1 MKIVLVGPFPPFRGG
16 ISDLN
21 AALADHLSK
30 RHEIHAINFT
40 TQYPKVLFPGKT
52 QFKKGDSAQEVDS
65 IRCLSSINPFSWRKT
80 AYKIIDIE
88 PDLVLFRFWLPFF
101 APAFSGVAKKIRKY
115 SDATI
120 MAICDN
126 IIPHEKRL
134 LDTRLTKRFFGF
146 IDSFIVLSK
155 KVENELLSF
164 VPEAKYKYSPHP
176 IYSIFNNTL
185 SKEQA
190 KAELKL
196 ATKKVLLFFGLI
208 REYKG
213 LDILINAM
221 EKIKT
226 ELEDYT
232 LLIVGEC
239 YENENKYTDLIKKAG
254 ITDNVKCHYSFI
266 PDNEVGKYFS
276 AADVVVLP
284 YKTASQSGIVQI
296 AYHFDTPVIVSNV
309 GGLPEIVDEGKTG
322 YCVEPNSNAFAKAI
336 KAFYENDNISEM
348 NSNISEYK
356 SQFSWDA
363 MVKAIEKLVNV
374 H

>member
-126 IIPHEKRL
+126 IIPHEERL

-239 YENENKYTDLIKKAG
+239 YENENKYTELIQKAG

>member
-126 IIPHEKRL
+126 IIPHEERL
-134 LDTRLTKRFFGF
+134 LDTRLTKIFFGF

-164 VPEAKYKYSPHP
+164 IPEAKYKYSPHP

>member
-21 AALADHLSK
+21 VALAHHLSK

-52 QFKKGDSAQEVDS
+52 QFKKGDHALEVDS

-80 AYKIIDIE
+80 ANKIIDLE
-88 PDLVLFRFWLPFF
+88 PDLVLFSFWLAFF
-101 APAFSGVAKKIRKY
+101 APAFSGVAKKIKKY
-115 SDATI
+115 LDANI
-120 MAICDN
+120 MAICHN
-126 IIPHEKRL
+126 IIPHEEHL
-134 LDTRLTKRFFGF
+134 LDTRLTKRFFCF

-155 KVENELLSF
+155 KVENELLNI
-164 VPEAKYKYSPHP
+164 VPGAKYKYSPHP
-176 IYSIFNNTL
+176 VYNIFKNTL

-190 KAELKL
+190 KAELNI

-208 REYKG
+208 RKYKG

-221 EKIKT
+221 EKINN
-226 ELEDYT
+226 ELDDYT

-239 YENENKYTDLIKKAG
+239 YENKAKYTDLIKNAG
-254 ITDNVKCHYSFI
+254 ITDNVQCHYSFV

-276 AADVVVLP
+276 ASDVVVLP
-284 YKTASQSGIVQI
+284 YKSASQSGIVQI

-322 YCVEPNSNAFAKAI
+322 YCVEPSSIAFAKAI
-336 KAFYENDNISEM
+336 KAFYEKDNINEL
-348 NSNISEYK
+348 NSNISDYK
-356 SQFSWDA
+356 SQFSWDI
-363 MVKAIEKLVNV
+363 MVDSIEELVNV

>member
-21 AALADHLSK
+21 VALAHHLSK
-30 RHEIHAINFT
+30 RHVVHAINFT

-52 QFKKGDSAQEVDS
+52 QFKKGDHALEVDS

-80 AYKIIDIE
+80 ANKIIDLE
-88 PDLVLFRFWLPFF
+88 PDLVLFSFWLAFF
-101 APAFSGVAKKIRKY
+101 APAFSGVAKKIKKY
-115 SDATI
+115 LDANI
-120 MAICDN
+120 MAICHN
-126 IIPHEKRL
+126 IIPHEEHL
-134 LDTRLTKRFFGF
+134 LDTRLTKRFFCF

-155 KVENELLSF
+155 KVENELLNI
-164 VPEAKYKYSPHP
+164 VPGAKYKYSPHP
-176 IYSIFNNTL
+176 VYNIFKNTL

-190 KAELKL
+190 KAELNI

-208 REYKG
+208 RKYKG

-221 EKIKT
+221 EKINT
-226 ELEDYT
+226 ELDDYT

-239 YENENKYTDLIKKAG
+239 YENKAKYTDLIKNAG
-254 ITDNVKCHYSFI
+254 ITDNVQCHYSFV

-276 AADVVVLP
+276 ASDVVVLP
-284 YKTASQSGIVQI
+284 YKSASQSGIVQI
-296 AYHFDTPVIVSNV
+296 AYHFDTPVIVSDV

-322 YCVEPNSNAFAKAI
+322 YCVEPSSNAFAKAI
-336 KAFYENDNISEM
+336 KAFYEKDNINEL
-348 NSNISEYK
+348 NSNISDYK

-363 MVKAIEKLVNV
+363 IVNAIEELVNV

>member
-21 AALADHLSK
+21 VALAHHLSK
-30 RHEIHAINFT
+30 RHVVHAINFT

-52 QFKKGDSAQEVDS
+52 QFKKGDHALEVDS

-80 AYKIIDIE
+80 ANKIIDLE
-88 PDLVLFRFWLPFF
+88 PDLVLFSFWLAFF
-101 APAFSGVAKKIRKY
+101 APAFSGVAKKIKKY
-115 SDATI
+115 LDANI
-120 MAICDN
+120 MAICHN
-126 IIPHEKRL
+126 IIPHEEHL
-134 LDTRLTKRFFGF
+134 LDTRLTKRFFCF
-146 IDSFIVLSK
+146 IDLFIVLSK
-155 KVENELLSF
+155 KVENELLNI
-164 VPEAKYKYSPHP
+164 VPGAKYKYSPHP
-176 IYSIFNNTL
+176 VYNIFKNTL

-190 KAELKL
+190 KAELNI

-208 REYKG
+208 RKYKG

-221 EKIKT
+221 EKINT
-226 ELEDYT
+226 ELDDYT

-239 YENENKYTDLIKKAG
+239 YENKAKYTDLIKNAG
-254 ITDNVKCHYSFI
+254 ITDNVQCHYSFV

-276 AADVVVLP
+276 ASDVVVLP
-284 YKTASQSGIVQI
+284 YKSASQSGIVQI
-296 AYHFDTPVIVSNV
+296 AYNFDTPVIVSNV

-322 YCVEPNSNAFAKAI
+322 YCVEPSSNAFAKAI
-336 KAFYENDNISEM
+336 KAFYDKDNINEL
-348 NSNISEYK
+348 NSNISDYK

-363 MVKAIEKLVNV
+363 IVNAIEELVNV

>member
-80 AYKIIDIE
+80 AYKIIDID

-126 IIPHEKRL
+126 IIPHEERL

-239 YENENKYTDLIKKAG
+239 YENENKYTELIKKAG

>member
-80 AYKIIDIE
+80 AYKIIDID

-126 IIPHEKRL
+126 IIPHEERL
-134 LDTRLTKRFFGF
+134 LDTRLTKIFFGF

-239 YENENKYTDLIKKAG
+239 YENENKYTELIKKAG

-348 NSNISEYK
+348 NSNISQYK

>member
-1 MKIVLVGPFPPFRGG
+1 VKIVLVGPFPPFRGG

-120 MAICDN
+120 MVICDN
-126 IIPHEKRL
+126 IIPHEERL

-239 YENENKYTDLIKKAG
+239 YENENKYTELIKKAG

>member
-120 MAICDN
+120 MVICDN
-126 IIPHEKRL
+126 IIPHEERL

>member
-52 QFKKGDSAQEVDS
+52 QFKKGDPAQEVDS

-80 AYKIIDIE
+80 AYKIIDID

-126 IIPHEKRL
+126 IIPHEERL

-348 NSNISEYK
+348 NSNISQYK

>member
-120 MAICDN
+120 MVICDN
-126 IIPHEKRL
+126 IIPHEERL

-164 VPEAKYKYSPHP
+164 IPEAKYKYSPHP

-221 EKIKT
+221 EKINT

-239 YENENKYTDLIKKAG
+239 YENKGKYTDLIKKAG
-254 ITDNVKCHYSFI
+254 ITDNVQCHYYFV

-322 YCVEPNSNAFAKAI
+322 YCVEPSPNAFAKAI
-336 KAFYENDNISEM
+336 KAFYEKDNISEL
-348 NSNISEYK
+348 NLNISDYK
-356 SQFSWDA
+356 SQFSWDN
-363 MVKAIEKLVNV
+363 MVNAIEELVNV

>member
-126 IIPHEKRL
+126 IIPHEERL
-134 LDTRLTKRFFGF
+134 LDTRLTKIFFGF

-155 KVENELLSF
+155 KVENELMSF
-164 VPEAKYKYSPHP
+164 IPEAKYKYSPHP

-239 YENENKYTDLIKKAG
+239 YENENKYTELIKKAG

>member
-80 AYKIIDIE
+80 AYKIIDID

-126 IIPHEKRL
+126 IIPHEERL

-164 VPEAKYKYSPHP
+164 IPEAKYKYSPHP

>member
-21 AALADHLSK
+21 VALAHHLSK
-30 RHEIHAINFT
+30 RHVVHAINFT

-52 QFKKGDSAQEVDS
+52 QFKKGDHALEVDS

-80 AYKIIDIE
+80 ANKIIDLE
-88 PDLVLFRFWLPFF
+88 PDLVLFSFWLAFF
-101 APAFSGVAKKIRKY
+101 APAFSGVAKKIKKY
-115 SDATI
+115 LDANI
-120 MAICDN
+120 MAICHN
-126 IIPHEKRL
+126 IIPHEEHL
-134 LDTRLTKRFFGF
+134 LDTRLTKRFFCF

-155 KVENELLSF
+155 KVENELLNI
-164 VPEAKYKYSPHP
+164 VPGAKYKYSPHP
-176 IYSIFNNTL
+176 VYNIFKNTL

-190 KAELKL
+190 KAELNI

-208 REYKG
+208 RKYKG

-221 EKIKT
+221 EKINT
-226 ELEDYT
+226 ELDDYT

-239 YENENKYTDLIKKAG
+239 YENKAKYTDLIKNAG
-254 ITDNVKCHYSFI
+254 ITDNVQCHYSFV

-276 AADVVVLP
+276 ASDVVVLP
-284 YKTASQSGIVQI
+284 YKSASQSGIVQI
-296 AYHFDTPVIVSNV
+296 AYHFDTPVIVSDV

-336 KAFYENDNISEM
+336 KAFYEKDNINEL
-348 NSNISEYK
+348 NSNISDYK

-363 MVKAIEKLVNV
+363 IVNAIEELVNV

>member
-21 AALADHLSK
+21 VALAHHLSK
-30 RHEIHAINFT
+30 RHVVHAINFT

-52 QFKKGDSAQEVDS
+52 QFKKGDHALEVDS

-80 AYKIIDIE
+80 ANKIIDLE
-88 PDLVLFRFWLPFF
+88 PDLVLFSFWLAFF
-101 APAFSGVAKKIRKY
+101 APAFSGVAKKIKKY
-115 SDATI
+115 LDANI
-120 MAICDN
+120 MAICHN
-126 IIPHEKRL
+126 IIPHEEHL
-134 LDTRLTKRFFGF
+134 LDTRLTKRFFCF

-155 KVENELLSF
+155 KVENELLNI
-164 VPEAKYKYSPHP
+164 VPGAKYKYSPHP
-176 IYSIFNNTL
+176 VYNIFKNTL

-190 KAELKL
+190 KAELNI

-208 REYKG
+208 RKYKG

-221 EKIKT
+221 EKINT
-226 ELEDYT
+226 ELDDYT

-239 YENENKYTDLIKKAG
+239 YENKAKYTDLIKNAG
-254 ITDNVKCHYSFI
+254 ITDNVQCHYSFV

-276 AADVVVLP
+276 ASDVVVLP
-284 YKTASQSGIVQI
+284 YKSASQSGIVQI
-296 AYHFDTPVIVSNV
+296 AYNFDTPVIVSNV

-322 YCVEPNSNAFAKAI
+322 YCVEPSSNAFAKAI
-336 KAFYENDNISEM
+336 KAFYEKDNINEL
-348 NSNISEYK
+348 NSNISDYK

-363 MVKAIEKLVNV
+363 IVNAIEELVNV

>member
-21 AALADHLSK
+21 VALAHHLSK

-52 QFKKGDSAQEVDS
+52 QFKKGDYALEVDS

-80 AYKIIDIE
+80 ANKIIDLE
-88 PDLVLFRFWLPFF
+88 PDLVLFSFWLAFF
-101 APAFSGVAKKIRKY
+101 APAFSGVAKKIKKY

-120 MAICDN
+120 MVICHN
-126 IIPHEKRL
+126 IIPHEEHL
-134 LDTRLTKRFFGF
+134 LGTRLTKRFFSF
-146 IDSFIVLSK
+146 IDSFFVLSK
-155 KVENELLSF
+155 KVKNELLSF

-176 IYSIFNNTL
+176 IYNIFNNTL

-190 KAELKL
+190 KAELNI

-208 REYKG
+208 RKYKG

-221 EKIKT
+221 EKINT

-239 YENENKYTDLIKKAG
+239 YENKGKYTDLIKKAG
-254 ITDNVKCHYSFI
+254 ITDNVQCHYYFV

-276 AADVVVLP
+276 ASDVVVLP

-296 AYHFDTPVIVSNV
+296 AYHFNTPVIVSNV

-322 YCVEPNSNAFAKAI
+322 YCVEPSPNAFAKAI
-336 KAFYENDNISEM
+336 KAFYEKDNISEM
-348 NSNISEYK
+348 NSNISDYK
-356 SQFSWDA
+356 SQFSWDN
-363 MVKAIEKLVNV
+363 MVKAIEKLVNGY
-374 H
+374 

>member
-120 MAICDN
+120 MVICDN
-126 IIPHEKRL
+126 IIPHEERL
-134 LDTRLTKRFFGF
+134 LDTRLTKIFFGF

-239 YENENKYTDLIKKAG
+239 YENENKYTELIKKAG

>member
-80 AYKIIDIE
+80 AYKIIDID

-120 MAICDN
+120 MVICDN
-126 IIPHEKRL
+126 IIPHEERL

-164 VPEAKYKYSPHP
+164 IPEAKYKYSPHP

-239 YENENKYTDLIKKAG
+239 YENENKYTELIKKAG

>member
-16 ISDLN
+16 ISDFN
-21 AALADHLSK
+21 VALAHHLSK
-30 RHEIHAINFT
+30 KHEIHPINFT

-52 QFKKGDSAQEVDS
+52 QFKKGDYALEVDS

-80 AYKIIDIE
+80 ANKIIDLK
-88 PDLVLFRFWLPFF
+88 PDVVLFSFWLAFF
-101 APAFSGVAKKIRKY
+101 APAFSGVAKKIKKY
-115 SDATI
+115 LDATI
-120 MAICDN
+120 MVICHN
-126 IIPHEKRL
+126 IIPHEEHL

-155 KVENELLSF
+155 KVENELLNI
-164 VPEAKYKYSPHP
+164 VPGAKYKYSPHP
-176 IYSIFNNTL
+176 VYNIFKNTL

-190 KAELKL
+190 KAELNI

-208 REYKG
+208 RKYKG

-221 EKIKT
+221 EKINT
-226 ELEDYT
+226 ELDDYT
-232 LLIVGEC
+232 LL
-239 YENENKYTDLIKKAG
+239 
-254 ITDNVKCHYSFI
+254 
-266 PDNEVGKYFS
+266 DNEVGKYFS
-276 AADVVVLP
+276 ASDVVVLP

-322 YCVEPNSNAFAKAI
+322 YCVEPSSNAFAKAI
-336 KAFYENDNISEM
+336 KAFYEKDNINEL
-348 NSNISEYK
+348 NSNISDYK

-363 MVKAIEKLVNV
+363 IVNAIEELVNV

>member
-21 AALADHLSK
+21 VALAHHLSK

-52 QFKKGDSAQEVDS
+52 QFKKGDYALEVDS

-80 AYKIIDIE
+80 AIKIIDLE
-88 PDLVLFRFWLPFF
+88 PDLVLFSFWLAFF
-101 APAFSGVAKKIRKY
+101 APAFSGVAKKIKKY

-120 MAICDN
+120 MVICHN
-126 IIPHEKRL
+126 IIPHEEHL
-134 LDTRLTKRFFGF
+134 LGTRLTKRFFSF
-146 IDSFIVLSK
+146 IDSFFVLSK
-155 KVENELLSF
+155 KVKNELLSF

-176 IYSIFNNTL
+176 IYNIFKNTL

-190 KAELKL
+190 KAELKI

-208 REYKG
+208 RKYKG

-221 EKIKT
+221 EKINT

-239 YENENKYTDLIKKAG
+239 YENKGKYTDLIKKAG
-254 ITDNVKCHYSFI
+254 ITDNVQCHYYFV

-276 AADVVVLP
+276 ASDVVVLP

-296 AYHFDTPVIVSNV
+296 AYHFNTPVIVSNV

-322 YCVEPNSNAFAKAI
+322 YCVEPSPNAFAKAI
-336 KAFYENDNISEM
+336 KAFYEKDNISEL
-348 NSNISEYK
+348 NSNISDYK
-356 SQFSWDA
+356 SQFSWNA
-363 MVKAIEKLVNV
+363 MVNAIEELVNV

>member
-21 AALADHLSK
+21 VALAHHLSK

-52 QFKKGDSAQEVDS
+52 QFKKGDYALEVDS
-65 IRCLSSINPFSWRKT
+65 VRCLSSINPFSWRKT
-80 AYKIIDIE
+80 ANKIIDLE
-88 PDLVLFRFWLPFF
+88 PDLVLFSFWLAFF
-101 APAFSGVAKKIRKY
+101 APAFSGVAKKIKKY
-115 SDATI
+115 SDTI
-120 MAICDN
+120 IMVICNN
-126 IIPHEKRL
+126 IIPHEEHL
-134 LDTRLTKRFFGF
+134 LDTRLTKIFFGF
-146 IDSFIVLSK
+146 IDSFVVLSK

-164 VPEAKYKYSPHP
+164 VPGAKYKYSPHP
-176 IYSIFNNTL
+176 VYNIFKNTL

-190 KAELKL
+190 KAELKI

-208 REYKG
+208 RKYKG

-221 EKIKT
+221 EKINT

-239 YENENKYTDLIKKAG
+239 YENKDKYTDLIKKAG
-254 ITDNVKCHYSFI
+254 ITDNVQCHYSFV

-322 YCVEPNSNAFAKAI
+322 YCVEPSPNSFAKAI
-336 KAFYENDNISEM
+336 KAFYEKDNISEM
-348 NSNISEYK
+348 NSKISDYK
-356 SQFSWDA
+356 SRFSWDNI
-363 MVKAIEKLVNV
+363 VKAIEKLVNV

>member
-52 QFKKGDSAQEVDS
+52 QFKKGDPAQEVDS

-126 IIPHEKRL
+126 IIPHEERL

-239 YENENKYTDLIKKAG
+239 YENENKYTELIKKAG

>member
-1 MKIVLVGPFPPFRGG
+1 MKIVLVAPFPPFRGG

-126 IIPHEKRL
+126 IIPHEERL
-134 LDTRLTKRFFGF
+134 LDTRLTKIFFGF

-239 YENENKYTDLIKKAG
+239 YENENKYTELIKKAG

>member
-80 AYKIIDIE
+80 AYKIIDID

-126 IIPHEKRL
+126 IIPHEERL

-239 YENENKYTDLIKKAG
+239 YENENKYTELIKKAG

-348 NSNISEYK
+348 NSNISQYK

>member
-120 MAICDN
+120 MVICDN
-126 IIPHEKRL
+126 IIPHEERL

-190 KAELKL
+190 KAELKI

>member
-164 VPEAKYKYSPHP
+164 IPEAKYKYSPHP

-254 ITDNVKCHYSFI
+254 ITDNVKCNYSFI

>member
-80 AYKIIDIE
+80 AYKIIDID

-126 IIPHEKRL
+126 IIPHEERL

-164 VPEAKYKYSPHP
+164 VPKAKYKYSPHP

-336 KAFYENDNISEM
+336 KAFYENDIISEM

>member
-40 TQYPKVLFPGKT
+40 TQYPTVLFPGKT

-120 MAICDN
+120 MVICDN
-126 IIPHEKRL
+126 IIPHEERL
-134 LDTRLTKRFFGF
+134 LDTRLTKIFFGF

-239 YENENKYTDLIKKAG
+239 YENENKYTELIKKAG

>member
-1 MKIVLVGPFPPFRGG
+1 VKIVLVGPFPPFRGG

-126 IIPHEKRL
+126 IIPHEERL
-134 LDTRLTKRFFGF
+134 LDTRLTKIFFGF

-164 VPEAKYKYSPHP
+164 IPEAKYKYSPHP

>member
-126 IIPHEKRL
+126 IIPHEERL
-134 LDTRLTKRFFGF
+134 LDTRITKRFFGF

-239 YENENKYTDLIKKAG
+239 YENENKYTELIKKAG

-276 AADVVVLP
+276 ATDVVVLP

>member
-1 MKIVLVGPFPPFRGG
+1 VKIVLVGPFPPFRGG

-126 IIPHEKRL
+126 IIPHEERL

-239 YENENKYTDLIKKAG
+239 YENENKYTELIKKAG